1 MANYNQFTDR
11 AARIPRVL
19 FFTASMVPTE
29 DEYAAAAKFAPN
41 VGIRNGQL
49 VADMPMSPLEEC
61 DAVAGPAIPARYAKT
76 YPDVSS
82 FDPSE
87 SALRMSDLDRFSG
100 KVTDTDNEA
109 KRAAKPPAVGQ
120 SVEMSQGAPRP
131 AGAITQAGGG
141 FIAPR
146 PANPDNLP
154 QFGSERAE
162 NAPAGTVAGALPA
175 YANPHNLP
183 DAGATVLRPGQPEDT
198 TSAAGPV
205 VEAPAGTSGFTAPK
219 PEPESKGKAKGGKKT
234 GDENGP
240 TA

>member
-1 MANYNQFTDR
+1 MANYNQFTGR

-19 FFTASMVPTE
+19 FFTAAMVPTTE
-29 DEYAAAAKFAPN
+29 EYEAAAKFAPN

-61 DAVAGPAIPARYAKT
+61 DAVAGTVPARYAKT

-82 FDPSE
+82 FDPTE
-87 SALRMSDLDRFSG
+87 SGLRMSDLDRFSG

-146 PANPDNLP
+146 PASPDNLP

-162 NAPAGTVAGALPA
+162 NAPAGTVAASLPA
-175 YANPHNLP
+175 LANPHGLP
-183 DAGATVLRPGQPEDT
+183 DAGATLLREGQSEDA
-198 TSAAGPV
+198 TSAAGPLV
-205 VEAPAGTSGFTAPK
+205 APVTGTAGFTAP
-219 PEPESKGKAKGGKKT
+219 EPAEALEAPKGRKKAGKAGEGG
-234 GDENGP
+234 E
-240 TA
+240 AA